1 MARSCEIC
9 TDQESK
15 YKCPTCCIPYCSVP
29 CYKNHLENCLPK
41 EDSAQPGNGKATY
54 EHKFPTKDT
63 VPIDTLDKLKENKDL
78 VNLLK
83 NPHLQDFLKTVD
95 SADNPGRLM
104 RKAMKEPLFLE
115 FVDECMKVVAPNQQ
129 EITDQQILDTFQA
142 SIEGEGED

>member
-15 YKCPTCCIPYCSVP
+15 YKCPTCSIPYCSVP
-29 CYKNHLENCLPK
+29 CYKNHLENCVPK
-41 EDSAQPGNGKATY
+41 EDIEQTDKGKAAY

-63 VPIDTLDKLKENKDL
+63 VPLETLAKLKENKDL

-129 EITDQQILDTFQA
+129 ELTDQQILDTFKA
-142 SIEGEGED
+142 SIEGEN